1 MSNIEKRL
9 SKQSNKHW
17 GELPQNLLRWS
28 GIEYLYL
35 SSDAEKNRSALLKKY
50 TQSKGQFDKISIQ
63 NDSIIAYDDHVTR
76 IQSNKSLGTAIFTK
90 PMLSTHGSHC
100 IDIKHTQTSSSDLN
114 KIQTIANQ
122 HTHLKEI
129 PQPFGYENLENDIK
143 SPVCIDVPSKLGE
156 HFMLN
161 EHEEIQE
168 NVLHL
173 PIKITKSKTEELK
186 SEGRVLS
193 NQHEINHWTI
203 YLPKELI
210 SLTPLL
216 EYVSLVEMKYNPYFL
231 DDYFIFLSVSHSQIQ
246 PGTTQRRGG
255 WHIDGHQGYERVQ
268 PNNQKLPCDRQYTI
282 SNVLPT
288 QYILHSFN
296 FDNVRAYCKS
306 NHYELDN
313 VNMQDV
319 IEFQASN
326 AEMANPNKVRQLM
339 PNRLFF
345 LNPYMVHRA
354 TANPFAYP
362 VQRTFVRILCSTYG
376 RDRLGDSINPLLG
389 PIYPLKVKTIVDIH
403 EMNKS
408 FM

>member
-1 MSNIEKRL
+1 MSNIIEKRFL
-9 SKQSNKHW
+9 NQSW
-17 GELPQNLLRWS
+17 VALPQNLLRWS

-35 SSDAEKNRSALLKKY
+35 SPDAEKNRSALLKKY
-50 TQSKGQFDKISIQ
+50 TQSKGQFEKISIQ
-63 NDSIIAYDDHVTR
+63 NDSIIAYDDHVSR
-76 IQSNKSLGTAIFTK
+76 IQSKKSLGTAIFTK
-90 PMLSTHGSHC
+90 PKLSIHGSHC
-100 IDIKHTQTSSSDLN
+100 IDIKHMRTSSSDIK
-114 KIQTIANQ
+114 KIDTIANQ
-122 HTHLKEI
+122 YPHLKEI
-129 PQPFGYENLENDIK
+129 PHPFDYEHLENDLK
-143 SPVCIDVPSKLGE
+143 LPVCIDVPGTLGG
-156 HFMLN
+156 HFILN
-161 EHEEIQE
+161 ESGDITE

-186 SEGRVLS
+186 TEGRVLS
-193 NQHEINHWTI
+193 DQHEINHWTI
-203 YLPKELI
+203 YLPQELI
-210 SLTPLL
+210 SLTPLI
-216 EYVSLVEMKYNPYFL
+216 EYVALVEMKYNPYFL
-231 DDYFIFLSVSHSQIQ
+231 EEYFIFLSISHSQVE

-296 FDNVRAYCKS
+296 FDNVRAYCK
-306 NHYELDN
+306 NNCYELDN

-326 AEMANPNKVRQLM
+326 AEIADPNKVRQLI

-354 TANPFAYP
+354 ATNHFSCP
-362 VQRTFVRILCSTYG
+362 VTRTFVRILCSTYG
-376 RDRLGDSINPLLG
+376 RDRLGDTINPLIG

-403 EMNKS
+403 EMNQR